1 MLIRNSQI
9 QDTIEKY
16 RQVSPCKV
24 ELSGRTTLQDKGSL
38 RSNYY
43 FSSTSFLFVD
53 NFMANGK
60 VGREGIGLSS
70 QSKIIDVVAA
80 TIQG

>member
-1 MLIRNSQI
+1 MSIMQNITTPIRNSQI

-38 RSNYY
+38 RSNFY
-43 FSSTSFLFVD
+43 FFSLCSID

-60 VGREGIGLSS
+60 VGEGTT
-70 QSKIIDVVAA
+70 VFTV
-80 TIQG
+80 